1 MIFSVSKD
9 GTADWLDSVDGTN
22 YWVTD
27 PDVEPRI
34 AQHKKVADRM
44 SAREAAADRFME
56 KAMPFATYGLTPI
69 VGIVIAAVLLAN
81 GLGIVVSAIFAVVA
95 GGVAYALGVISVMLP
110 WMVTSWLKDY
120 VGRYDHRRNRLRTL
134 DSVSPEKRI
143 RLDGMTELV
152 KMKRDPV
159 AYQILLINADKVSTM
174 LYEEKVPDLQRLLEE
189 TPADYLEEEVRQKLI
204 QRRSVA
210 EQRIIAFVAQ
220 CRAKQEQIAREIEAP
235 EIAAQRE
242 GNRVLAELLGD

>member
-9 GTADWLDSVDGTN
+9 GTADWLDSVDGTK

-27 PDVEPRI
+27 PGVEPRI
-34 AQHKKVADRM
+34 AHHRKVADRM
-44 SAREAAADRFME
+44 SARETAANEFME
-56 KAMPFATYGLTPI
+56 MTMPFATYGLTSI

-95 GGVAYALGVISVMLP
+95 GTVTWFLGDISVSLP
-110 WMVTSWLKDY
+110 WMAINWLKQE
-120 VGRYDHRRNRLRTL
+120 VGRYDHERNRLRTL
-134 DSVSPEKRI
+134 DRVSPEKRI

-220 CRAKQEQIAREIEAP
+220 RRAEQEQVAGEIEAP